1 MAWYIIT
8 INGWVYELKKIK
20 RNFIIYFRENKLIL
34 FCSLFLKP

>member
-20 RNFIIYFRENKLIL
+20 RIFIFYFAEYKLIW
-34 FCSLFLKP
+34 FCSPFLKP